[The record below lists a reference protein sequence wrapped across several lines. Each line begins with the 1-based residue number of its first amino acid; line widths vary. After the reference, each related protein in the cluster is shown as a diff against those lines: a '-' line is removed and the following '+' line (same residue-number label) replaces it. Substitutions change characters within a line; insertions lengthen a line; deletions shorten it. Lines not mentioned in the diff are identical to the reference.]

1 MHDQN
6 ELAEMVIV
14 NTCGFIFDAKQESIE
29 TILQLADQKKKGN
42 VRKLFVMRC
51 LSERYKSDLIKEIP
65 EVDGFYGVNELET
78 IIHDLGK
85 QYYPLLHA
93 NRDLTTGHYAYL
105 KIAEGCNR
113 QCSFCAIPLIRG
125 KHISR
130 TQEDILSEAR
140 DLAQN
145 GTKEIILISQ
155 DLTYYGMENGGK
167 ASLAELV
174 DSLATV
180 DGLDWIRLH
189 YAYPAKFPFDLLDVM
204 KSNEKVCKY
213 LDIPFQHISDHILK
227 SMRRGIDKKQTY
239 ELIDRIR
246 DAVPG
251 IALRTSLMVGYP
263 EETEEDFRE
272 LADFVSEVKFD
283 RLGAFTYSHE
293 EDTYAFNLEDNIPE
307 KIKAERMQYIMD
319 IQSGISFLKNKEKIG
334 HKYKV
339 MIDREEGDYLVG
351 RTEFDSPEVD
361 NEVLIRK
368 GNMPVDPGTFQQVQ
382 IIDADTYDLTGE
394 IVI

>member
-29 TILQLADQKKKGN
+29 TILQFANQKKIGK
-42 VRKLFVMRC
+42 VRKLFVMGC

-78 IIHDLGK
+78 IINDLGK

-130 TQEDILSEAR
+130 TQEDILTEAR
-140 DLAQN
+140 ELAQN
-145 GTKEIILISQ
+145 GTKEMILISQ
-155 DLTYYGMENGGK
+155 DLTYYGMENGGN
-167 ASLAELV
+167 ARLAELV
-174 DSLATV
+174 DSLASV

-189 YAYPAKFPFDLLDVM
+189 YAYPARFPLDLLDVI
-204 KSNEKVCKY
+204 KSSEKVCKY

-239 ELIDRIR
+239 ELINKIR
-246 DAVPG
+246 KAVPG

-263 EETEEDFRE
+263 GETEEDFQE
-272 LADFVSEVKFD
+272 LADLVSEVRFD
-283 RLGAFTYSHE
+283 RLGVFTYSHE
-293 EDTYAFNLEDNIPE
+293 EDTHAFKLEDNIPE
-307 KIKAERMQYIMD
+307 AVKVERMQYIMD
-319 IQSGISFLKNKEKIG
+319 LQSGISLLKNQEKIG
-334 HKYKV
+334 HEYKV
-339 MIDREEGDYLVG
+339 MIDREEGDYLIG

-368 GNMPVDPGTFQQVQ
+368 GNLVIEPGTFQQVN